1 MEDVGDNANSSN
13 QDDDFIEDNVGVDL
27 LQELFTVEVMNS
39 KDTGAEV
46 IEFINSLPTG
56 RTKYHRGLTSNRVL
70 KALKNRKLVR
80 VS

>member
-39 KDTGAEV
+39 KDT
-46 IEFINSLPTG
+46 
-56 RTKYHRGLTSNRVL
+56 
-70 KALKNRKLVR
+70 
-80 VS
+80 